1 MEQDLEYRR
10 SLMESYKKKIEP
22 LFRYVT
28 WLEAKRGQKVSS
40 TYTGDDKGNRTMAFP
55 VYDSTLLGF
64 VKEVQRSGL
73 TDRNYVYQY
82 RHYRMETPAEELA
95 EINNVTI
102 KNVELLTG
110 VLSRYVCEG
119 MTKGRM
125 WSLAVEEGIFLA
137 ILLKFKELFDLWDQP
152 MEN

>member
-28 WLEAKRGQKVSS
+28 WLEAKQGQKVSS

-110 VLSRYVCEG
+110 VLSKYVCEG